1 MLATRAYEH
10 SFLLPNPGVIVK
22 TMSSPLSP
30 KPSLR
35 ILWVGP
41 VLDGRHFV
49 NPGVSAAAS
58 VWQQGLIAS
67 VLEQFSPKPS
77 ETGNAVD
84 DLPSNVSIELISHL
98 PCQSFPKG
106 VLWPSSDGALFP
118 KDFKGYGVSYCN
130 LVWLRELILCWQYS
144 RKIGEVLNANVQH
157 PFDLIVSY
165 NAEAYVS
172 APVAKWAKKRS
183 LPWVSIIA
191 DLPKNQPQVFLQ
203 NAKVEQADGRLFLS
217 WKNFQ
222 DFARPDQD
230 LFLEGGV
237 RLLEDS
243 RATEGDLKLF
253 SNLDSQIK
261 RIAYFGGLT
270 TLGGID
276 LFLQATCQLPGS
288 QYEFHV
294 IGAGDRLTVSRVQ
307 SFARADSRIHYHGPA
322 SERALIEL
330 GSSIDIFVDPRPM
343 TLSENNFPSKLLT
356 YLRFSKPIISTIG
369 HGIPAEYKQVLIH
382 LEQED
387 PEILARLIQD
397 VCKWDP
403 AYATQ
408 YQSTINEFVS
418 NSKSWQAQ
426 GRRAAK
432 WMSAILQKKSEKKH
446 SV

>member
-1 MLATRAYEH
+1 MLATKAYEH
-10 SFLLPNPGVIVK
+10 SFLWPSPGVVVK
-22 TMSSPLSP
+22 TMSSPFAP

-41 VLDGRHFV
+41 VIDEKYFA
-49 NPGVSAAAS
+49 NPAVSAAAS

-67 VLEQFSPKPS
+67 ILEQFSSKSS
-77 ETGNAVD
+77 EVGNAVD

-98 PCQSFPKG
+98 PCQSFPMG
-106 VLWPSSDGALFP
+106 AFWPPSDATLFP
-118 KDFKGYGVSYCN
+118 KGFKGYGVSYCN
-130 LVWLRELILCWQYS
+130 LAWLRESILRWQYS
-144 RKIGEVLNANVQH
+144 RKIGEVLHANTEH
-157 PFDLIVSY
+157 SFDLIASY
-165 NAEAYVS
+165 NAESYVS

-191 DLPKNQPQVFLQ
+191 DLPKNQPQVFLR
-203 NAKVEQADGRLFLS
+203 NAKVVQADGRLFLS

-243 RATEGDLKLF
+243 RATKGDLRLF
-253 SNLDSQIK
+253 SNLDSQVK

-276 LFLQATCQLPGS
+276 LFLQATRQLTGT
-288 QYEFHV
+288 QYEFHI

-307 SFARADSRIHYHGPA
+307 SFAKADSRIQYHGPA
-322 SERALIEL
+322 SEQVLIEI
-330 GSSIDIFVDPRPM
+330 GGAMDMFVDPRPM

-356 YLRFSKPIISTIG
+356 YLRFAKPIISTIG

-387 PEILARLIQD
+387 PKVLARLIQE
-397 VCKWDP
+397 VGEWDP
-403 AYATQ
+403 VQAAQ
-408 YQSTINEFVS
+408 YQSTVNAFVLK
-418 NSKSWQAQ
+418 SKSWQAQ
-426 GRRAAK
+426 GRRVAQ
-432 WMSAILQKKSEKKH
+432 WISAILLSKPQKKH